1 MALRVGLVGPV
12 GDESEADG
20 DYYWATGDGP
30 RWLWAPRLQVAVF
43 GLCSGLQL
51 TTNLELVRTRGI

>member
-12 GDESEADG
+12 DDVSEADG
-20 DYYWATGDGP
+20 DYRWATGDGP
-30 RWLWAPRLQVAVF
+30 RWLWAPSLQVADF

>member
-12 GDESEADG
+12 GDVSEAGG
-20 DYYWATGDGP
+20 DYYWATSDGP
-30 RWLWAPRLQVAVF
+30 YWLRIHSLQVADF